1 MPNRIIKLIP
11 AALLII
17 LAIAGAEAETAYLRK
32 ALGVEIG
39 FSCEDWL
46 GVYIDLSQEMD
57 IDGQLSLVENEHIS
71 TVDVAGGYQK
81 FVLDY
86 DSAVSAGVD
95 KRILGIAEQGVEFN
109 NAITDMAIEGEACC
123 PDIPEGEMPMFYIMR
138 EYPKL
143 IAYSNMPPY
152 GSGDCD

>member
-1 MPNRIIKLIP
+1 MPNRITKLIP

-17 LAIAGAEAETAYLRK
+17 LAIAGAETETAYLRK
-32 ALGVEIG
+32 ALGLEIG

-46 GVYIDLSQEMD
+46 GIYADMSQEMD
-57 IDGQLSLVENEHIS
+57 IDGQLSLVEDEHIS
-71 TVDVAGGYQK
+71 TVDVADGYQK
-81 FVLDY
+81 YVLDY
-86 DSAVSAGVD
+86 DSAASAGID
-95 KRILGIAEQGVEFN
+95 KRILGIAKQGVEFN
-109 NAITDMAIEGEACC
+109 NAITDMALEGEACC
-123 PDIPEGEMPMFYIMR
+123 PDIPEGETPMFYIMR